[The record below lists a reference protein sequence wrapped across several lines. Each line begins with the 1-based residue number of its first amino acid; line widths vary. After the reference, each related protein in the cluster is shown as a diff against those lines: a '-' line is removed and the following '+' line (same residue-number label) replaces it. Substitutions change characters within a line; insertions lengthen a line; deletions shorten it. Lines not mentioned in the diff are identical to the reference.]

1 MVTCGWAGGGGLG
14 LSLGCQGSRVAGGQ
28 VEGRRWPAFLL
39 QRLEHE
45 ELLEDLGLTGLPD
58 LPRQEH
64 LVHHRVHLGTQE
76 VRYRGQ
82 EMRRRR

>member
-1 MVTCGWAGGGGLG
+1 MWVGGGGG
-14 LSLGCQGSRVAGGQ
+14 VGRIEFGVPGQPSGGRAGG
-28 VEGRRWPAFLL
+28 GRRWPAFLL